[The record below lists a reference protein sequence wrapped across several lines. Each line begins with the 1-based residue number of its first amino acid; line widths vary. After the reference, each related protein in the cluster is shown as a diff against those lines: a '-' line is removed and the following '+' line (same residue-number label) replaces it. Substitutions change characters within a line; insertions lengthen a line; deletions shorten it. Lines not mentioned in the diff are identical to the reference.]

1 MVLLWHR
8 FRILFD
14 ANLPRTHG
22 RSMGMNII
30 AGTHET
36 RGFHSKYVTVAV
48 LFAFPKET
56 IFNSF
61 RGIIEEKSLVQVTA

>member
-1 MVLLWHR
+1 
-8 FRILFD
+8 
-14 ANLPRTHG
+14 
-22 RSMGMNII
+22 MGMNII